1 MRTIT
6 KSATTRSAITRSGAA
21 LATTA
26 LALSLA
32 ACGTD
37 SDPAASGGSEGADA
51 PLTVAASPTPHAD
64 ILGFVRD
71 NLAEEAGLNL
81 EIREFTDYVLPNTA
95 TENGEVDANYF
106 QHKPYLDDV
115 NAKQGTHLVPVTGVH
130 LEPLGLY
137 SSTLKK
143 ASELGAGDTVA
154 VPNDTTNEGRALRLL
169 DDHGL
174 IELKDGAGQ
183 DATLAD
189 IADAKGL
196 EFKEL
201 EAAALPRSLE
211 DVDAAVVNGNYAI
224 EAGLE
229 PAEDALALEE
239 AEGNPYVNLLVVK
252 EGDEDDPRVRKLA
265 GLLASEEVAG
275 FIEEEY
281 RGSVVAAS
289 DAS

>member
-6 KSATTRSAITRSGAA
+6 KSAVTRAARTRAA
-21 LATTA
+21 AVTATAA

-37 SDPAASGGSEGADA
+37 SDPAASGGPGNADA

-71 NLAEEAGLNL
+71 NLAEKAGLKL

-154 VPNDTTNEGRALRLL
+154 VPNDTTNEGRALKLL

-201 EAAALPRSLE
+201 EAAALPRSLD

-224 EAGLE
+224 EAGLK

-252 EGDEDDPRVRKLA
+252 EGNEDDPRVRKLA
-265 GLLASEEVAG
+265 DLLASQKVAD
-275 FIEEEY
+275 FIEKKY

>member
-1 MRTIT
+1 MRTVT
-6 KSATTRSAITRSGAA
+6 KSTVTKPARTRAAA

-26 LALSLA
+26 LALSLT

-37 SDPAASGGSEGADA
+37 SDPAASGGPGNADA

-71 NLAEEAGLNL
+71 NLAEKAGLKL

-143 ASELGAGDTVA
+143 ASQLGAGDTVA
-154 VPNDTTNEGRALRLL
+154 VPNDTTNEGRALKLL

-265 GLLASEEVAG
+265 DLLSSQEVAD
-275 FIEEEY
+275 FIKKEY

>member
-1 MRTIT
+1 MT
-6 KSATTRSAITRSGAA
+6 KSAVTKPARARAAAA

-26 LALSLA
+26 LALSLT

-37 SDPAASGGSEGADA
+37 SDPAASGGPGNADA

-71 NLAEEAGLNL
+71 NLAEKAGLEL

-154 VPNDTTNEGRALRLL
+154 VPNDTTNEGRALKLL

-265 GLLASEEVAG
+265 DLLSSQEVAD
-275 FIEEEY
+275 FIEKEY

>member
-1 MRTIT
+1 MRTVI
-6 KSATTRSAITRSGAA
+6 KSTALAAAGAA
-21 LATTA
+21 LTLGLT
-26 LALSLA
+26 

-37 SDPAASGGSEGADA
+37 SDPSATGGTGDADA

-71 NLAEEAGLNL
+71 NLAEEAGLKL
-81 EIREFTDYVLPNTA
+81 EVREFTDYVLPNTA

-143 ASELGAGDTVA
+143 ASDLGAGDTVA

-169 DDHGL
+169 DAHGL

-189 IADAKGL
+189 VADAKGL

-211 DVDAAVVNGNYAI
+211 DVDAAVVNGNYAL
-224 EAGLE
+224 EADLE
-229 PAEDALALEE
+229 PSEDALALEE
-239 AEGNPYVNLLVVK
+239 AEGNPYVNLLVVR
-252 EGDEDDPRVRKLA
+252 EGNEDDPRVRKLA
-265 GLLASEEVAG
+265 ELLTSEEVAE
-275 FIEEEY
+275 FIEDEY
-281 RGSVVAAS
+281 RGSIVAVPDA
-289 DAS
+289 DASRTAR